1 MMDNKMREVF
11 KGEVYWADIPVLE
24 DSQIQSGIRPVII
37 MCNRAAGKYSP
48 VVQYIPIT
56 SKTEKMKRK
65 MLPTHVLLDEQC
77 PYMDSVALAEQLG
90 CIDKNRLMGKICDLS
105 INDMMNIDKASDIQ
119 LDNHKYYSNAKYAT
133 A

>member
-1 MMDNKMREVF
+1 MMDKKMKTVV
-11 KGEVYWADIPVLE
+11 KGEVYWANIPTIE
-24 DSQIQSGIRPVII
+24 NSQIQSGIRPVII
-37 MCNRAAGKYSP
+37 MCNKMAGIYSP
-48 VVQYIPIT
+48 VVQYIPVT

-65 MLPTHVLLDEQC
+65 MLPTHVLLIEQC

-105 INDMMNIDKASDIQ
+105 DIDMINIDRAKDIQ
-119 LDNHKYYSNAKYAT
+119 LDDRSYYRNTKYAM